1 MLRIYLLARP
11 DSSLTITQRITDAIR
26 ARYRDVQIISA
37 DPSPN
42 PAAYA
47 QQVEDRM
54 RTCNAALV
62 VIGQDWLAAH
72 SPRALPWQQDPYD
85 PVALAIQAA
94 MRQKK
99 LIVPLL
105 VHGATMPPD
114 GALAPSLAGFA
125 RHQAVTLREDP
136 WFQTDLD
143 KVYTQLNTQLRWRP
157 ASWLLLS
164 TTMGIILAFILT
176 NVFIVGLGEGRAGA
190 TKGSSL
196 AGFTVI
202 GVLFEFVFI
211 GVSVVSLVIAF
222 VLASQ
227 RKQLSWLI
235 TWILM
240 ALIAIPLIVGSIAG
254 GAQRIAFGAAL
265 ILWQSV
271 ATVLYM
277 IFALFGKRREMV

>member
-1 MLRIYLLARP
+1 MLRLYLLARP
-11 DSSLTITQRITDAIR
+11 DSSLTITQRVTDAIR

-37 DPSPN
+37 APSPN

-47 QQVEDRM
+47 QQVEDTM

-62 VIGQDWLAAH
+62 VIGQDWLDAR
-72 SPRALPWQQDPYD
+72 SPSGLPWQSDPYD
-85 PVALAIQAA
+85 PVTLAIQAA

-105 VHGATMPPD
+105 VHGAVMLPD
-114 GALAPSLAGFA
+114 SALTPSLAGFG
-125 RHQAVTLREDP
+125 RHQAVSLREDP
-136 WFQTDLD
+136 WFQMDLD

-164 TTMGIILAFILT
+164 TTIGTIVAFILT
-176 NVFIVGLGEGRAGA
+176 NGFISGLGEGAKGA
-190 TKGSSL
+190 TKGSPL

-202 GVLFEFVFI
+202 GVLFEFIFI
-211 GVSVVSLVIAF
+211 GFSVVSLVIAF

-227 RKQLSWLI
+227 RKQIPWLVTFI
-235 TWILM
+235 MM
-240 ALIAIPLIVGSIAG
+240 ALVAILLIIGSLAG
-254 GAQRIAFGAAL
+254 GAQSVSFGAAL
-265 ILWQSV
+265 ILWQAI
-271 ATVLYM
+271 ATVLYI